1 MWAFGGVRVAERGA
15 CIHAIASH
23 SQLKSQHTRTSGR
36 NVFIQFHLEIPGDLS
51 LRHAHDVADTVELA
65 IATEFPDAEILI
77 HQDPA
82 GHEDVPEAMHP
93 ESPLAPTPPTA

>member
-1 MWAFGGVRVAERGA
+1 MTGSAQTMPRVP
-15 CIHAIASH
+15 AI
-23 SQLKSQHTRTSGR
+23 TRAAMT
-36 NVFIQFHLEIPGDLS
+36 
-51 LRHAHDVADTVELA
+51 DTVELA